1 MQALAYVPE
10 FYQGELFYSAM
21 ARYHRHVG
29 NICSRDSS
37 GDLFGHRF
45 MRPTFDL
52 PSHLPAFASRVP
64 ASRGLTV
71 ERLALEHT
79 HLPYYTA
86 YLPARRRKEA
96 LQRMVA
102 GEQSLHIPLGLNAFL
117 VPAISRLR
125 FCRTCCEQMEAEKGE
140 RWWRRAHQ
148 LPGVLVCPDHGCSL
162 SLSTVN
168 LWTRDH
174 HGFAAATPLTCPS
187 DAPWLVE
194 GQSDLVMERLRRIAK
209 ESAALLSCRGKFR
222 TMAEMTARYR
232 ERLWETGFISSSRID
247 VDSLLNS
254 FSAYWGE
261 TLELL
266 PRVGDAGDQRSLGW
280 LPMLCRKRDR
290 GSHPLLHILF
300 QLFVDS
306 QNRAMRRKG
315 TFGDGPWTCPNPE
328 AGHGDEPTILNVTL
342 KHNNPK
348 MLTGTF
354 ECPCGYAYTMS
365 ISDLGTLHGPRFK
378 KFGPLLEPGLRR
390 LIDEGKTLYRI
401 ARELGLQCNTV
412 AVEAGRLGLA
422 VPWACA
428 PPVHSPRSMPIR
440 RRPAGRSR
448 TKRRWV
454 ERRRGPIVDWSAR
467 DRAWAPRIDSIADDI
482 LGMRPLVR
490 VYLRSI
496 EAHLERL
503 SCISVRKAK
512 LPLTVA
518 AIAARA
524 ESIEDFQRRRIH
536 WAIDDLRGQGRR
548 VTVASVRYLAA
559 VPKVWRPYIEEQ
571 VALPYLEREAT

>member
-1 MQALAYVPE
+1 MQALAYVPK
-10 FYQGELFYSAM
+10 FYRDELFYSAG

-45 MRPTFDL
+45 LRPTFDL

-79 HLPYYTA
+79 HLPYYTTFF
-86 YLPARRRKEA
+86 PARRRKEA
-96 LQRMVA
+96 LQRMVV
-102 GEQSLHIPLGLNAFL
+102 GEQSLHIQLGVNSYL
-117 VPAISRLR
+117 VPPISRLR
-125 FCRTCCEQMEAEKGE
+125 FCRTCCEQMKTEEGE
-140 RWWRRAHQ
+140 WWWRRVHQ
-148 LPGVLVCPDHGCSL
+148 LPGVLVCPDHGCPL

-174 HGFAAATPLTCPS
+174 HSFAAATPLTCPS
-187 DAPWLVE
+187 DAPLLVE
-194 GQSDLVMERLRRIAK
+194 GKSVLVMDRLRRIAE

-232 ERLWETGFISSSRID
+232 ERLWETGFLSSSMID
-247 VDSLLNS
+247 VASLLDS

-261 TLELL
+261 TLKLL
-266 PRVGDAGDQRSLGW
+266 PRVGNAADQQTLGW
-280 LPMLCRKRDR
+280 LPMLCRKRDWS
-290 GSHPLLHILF
+290 SHPLLHILF

-306 QNRAMRRKG
+306 QNPAMRRKA
-315 TFGDGPWTCPNPE
+315 TFGDGPWRCPNPE
-328 AGHGDEPTILNVTL
+328 ARHGEELTILDVAL
-342 KHNNPK
+342 KRNNAG
-348 MLTGTF
+348 MLTGAF

-365 ISDLGTLHGPRFK
+365 ISDAGTLHGPRFR
-378 KFGPLLEPGLRR
+378 KFGPLLEPALRR
-390 LIDEGKTLYRI
+390 LIAEGKTLHCI
-401 ARELGLQCNTV
+401 ARELGLQRNTV
-412 AVEAGRLGLA
+412 AAEAGRFELP

-428 PPVHSPRSMPIR
+428 PPVHSRRSMPLR
-440 RRPAGRSR
+440 RRGVGSG
-448 TKRRWV
+448 TKRRGV
-454 ERRRGPIVDWSAR
+454 QRRRGPIVDWPAR
-467 DRAWAPRIDSIADDI
+467 DRAWAPRVDSIADEI

-496 EAHLERL
+496 EARLERL

-518 AIAARA
+518 AVAARA

-536 WAIDDLRGQGRR
+536 WAIDELREQGRR
-548 VTVASVRYLAA
+548 VTVPSVRYLAA
-559 VPKVWRPYIEEQ
+559 VPADWKAYIEEQ
-571 VALPYLEREAT
+571 VALPLLVREAA